1 MHYKRRIATKRA
13 LKRYKKARFMQS
25 LISRHL
31 HHMKNTTICSGVF
44 RFVIQNIVCGHK
56 MVTNMLAHNLLHAP

>member
-13 LKRYKKARFMQS
+13 LKHYKKARFIQS

-31 HHMKNTTICSGVF
+31 HQRKEAGGTQF
-44 RFVIQNIVCGHK
+44 P
-56 MVTNMLAHNLLHAP
+56 LLPFFGTEGAKPTRE